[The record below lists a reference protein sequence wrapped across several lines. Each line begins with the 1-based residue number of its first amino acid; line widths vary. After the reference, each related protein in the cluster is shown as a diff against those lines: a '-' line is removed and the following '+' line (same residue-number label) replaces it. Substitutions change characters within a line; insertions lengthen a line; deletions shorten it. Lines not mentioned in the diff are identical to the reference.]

1 MLSPREGSL
10 TALHLCL
17 HESAGS
23 VTGELWLNRLPRPIG
38 SVTIGLKDEAEE
50 VEEETVSRWLWNTSL
65 DMCGLSEVKARK
77 LIDSCKI

>member
-1 MLSPREGSL
+1 MLSPREGIL

-23 VTGELWLNRLPRPIG
+23 VTGELWLNRLPRPVG
-38 SVTIGLKDEAEE
+38 PVTIGLNDEAEE
-50 VEEETVSRWLWNTSL
+50 AEEETVSRWVWNTSL
-65 DMCGLSEVKARK
+65 DICGLSEVEARK